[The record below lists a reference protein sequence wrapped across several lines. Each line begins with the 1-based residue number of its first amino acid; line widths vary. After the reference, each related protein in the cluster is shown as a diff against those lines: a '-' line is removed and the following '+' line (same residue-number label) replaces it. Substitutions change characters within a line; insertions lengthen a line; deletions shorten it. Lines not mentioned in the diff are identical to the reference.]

1 MRELIAG
8 MVLGYLSFSPKGKEL
23 VDSLVCKLSAMEN
36 DGKENQESTTE
47 KKSTKISENTGN
59 CTFDKKQ

>member
-23 VDSLVCKLSAMEN
+23 VDNLVCKLSDDKTMSNAP
-36 DGKENQESTTE
+36 DADE
-47 KKSTKISENTGN
+47 KLHSSKSAIGQQRE
-59 CTFDKKQ
+59 

>member
-23 VDSLVCKLSAMEN
+23 VDSLVCKLS
-36 DGKENQESTTE
+36 DGKTMANDPDADGKLHSG
-47 KKSTKISENTGN
+47 KSAIGQQR
-59 CTFDKKQ
+59 D

>member
-8 MVLGYLSFSPKGKEL
+8 MLLGYLSFSPKGKEL

-36 DGKENQESTTE
+36 NDKENQESTTE
-47 KKSTKISENTGN
+47 KKSTKILEHTRDFTS
-59 CTFDKKQ
+59 DKSH